1 MKSDIYIYLNL
12 YLSFIYLNLD
22 LAVEVFII
30 HINKDTFSPKM
41 NSVYLC
47 ILEFLGCFFLS
58 FFFLLNALLLYNFKV
73 VYPVP

>member
-1 MKSDIYIYLNL
+1 MSFSLLCMKSNIYIYINL

-41 NSVYLC
+41 NSVS
-47 ILEFLGCFFLS
+47 I
-58 FFFLLNALLLYNFKV
+58 LLLMLNLGLLVQFRCSV
-73 VYPVP
+73 VSDSL

>member
-1 MKSDIYIYLNL
+1 MKSNIYIYINL

-41 NSVYLC
+41 NSVY
-47 ILEFLGCFFLS
+47 FRVLGLFLS
-58 FFFLLNALLLYNFKV
+58 FFFFFFFLLNALLLYNFKV

>member
-1 MKSDIYIYLNL
+1 MSFSLLCMKSDIYIYLNL

-47 ILEFLGCFFLS
+47 ILEFLGCSFLS
-58 FFFLLNALLLYNFKV
+58 FFFFFFAECFTSL
-73 VYPVP
+73 